1 MLNENINYEKCGHH
15 ILVSSLK
22 GRIKITVDGITL
34 AESTNALE
42 LKEDGYEKVYYIPLK
57 DVKAEVIR
65 SETRTTCP
73 YKGNASYYS
82 MKLNDRIIKDAIWEY
97 ADPKPEFKDLKDYVS
112 FYPKNIDHIEI
123 SQG

>member
-82 MKLNDRIIKDAIWEY
+82 MKLNIFHVLLQFHYPGMSIWMY
-97 ADPKPEFKDLKDYVS
+97 MIPHL
-112 FYPKNIDHIEI
+112 
-123 SQG
+123 